1 MPKQRDF
8 LEEITKLQ
16 ELLNIS
22 YKQSKQNKADRH
34 LESFSEDLRNSI
46 IKKVNHRNRIRPYTP
61 KEENILKDGLNE
73 NKEQSLH
80 EVLMEGFKEEQLLR
94 RLNDE

>member
-22 YKQSKQNKADRH
+22 YKQSKQNKADRVENTNRH

-46 IKKVNHRNRIRPYTP
+46 LKKVNHRNMIRPYTP
-61 KEENILKDGLNE
+61 KEEVILKEGLN
-73 NKEQSLH
+73 
-80 EVLMEGFKEEQLLR
+80 
-94 RLNDE
+94 DD